1 MIFKYALL
9 SGGLQD
15 LMGWSI
21 LLSFQIL
28 SVLEKLYLLW
38 DVVRKSL
45 GLMIPILA
53 GTTINM
59 MANNCLPSPIAV
71 SNMWLHYIVLGESI
85 TYPCTN
91 IVQAMVINLVND
103 LTGKNTRGPYGPGS
117 VT

>member
-1 MIFKYALL
+1 M
-9 SGGLQD
+9 S
-15 LMGWSI
+15 WPI

-71 SNMWLHYIVLGESI
+71 SNLWLHYIGIGESI
-85 TYPCTN
+85 TCPCTN
-91 IVQAMVINLVND
+91 IVSAMAINLVNEF
-103 LTGKNTRGPYGPGS
+103 
-117 VT
+117 